1 VSVPRFPAIAICPGD
16 SFTVVESLNPLA
28 AVSPHALQSGYLTRL
43 YLFDSDGRRWRI
55 ASFETTPA
63 NPRSPFGKLVGV
75 QLSLSAPERPPLSD
89 IVEDLCRLVDFGPD
103 DLYNQFVT
111 RDALKSMFRAVPTPS
126 DLLAA
131 ASSLGES

>member
-1 VSVPRFPAIAICPGD
+1 M
-16 SFTVVESLNPLA
+16 VVESLNPLA
-28 AVSPHALQSGYLTRL
+28 AVSPHALQSGYLARL

-63 NPRSPFGKLVGV
+63 YPRGAFGKLVGV
-75 QLSLSAPERPPLSD
+75 QLSLSAAEQPTLSD
-89 IVEDLCRLVDFGPD
+89 IVEDLCRLVDFDRD

-111 RDALKSMFRAVPTPS
+111 HDELKSIFRAVVTPS